1 MLVVIAAEAALSLL
15 NPSHL
20 PELAKQGGILT
31 PMAAF
36 GDVLLERLEKT
47 GFCTLSVEFLD
58 GIGNGEGAKAK

>member
-1 MLVVIAAEAALSLL
+1 M
-15 NPSHL
+15 NRSHL

-47 GFCTLSVEFLD
+47 GFCTLSSEFLD
-58 GIGNGEGAKAK
+58 GISDGEGAKAK